1 MYTALQ
7 FINTSGYVYA
17 NNLLV
22 NLLTMVEDYGGRLM
36 ESSYGTSGGV
46 QSSAFIIAR
55 GTSLPLA
62 QNGVASALVLS
73 LPIQAG
79 YITRPSSCTCLA

>member
-17 NNLLV
+17 NNLLL
-22 NLLTMVEDYGGRLM
+22 NLLIMVEDYGGRLM
-36 ESSYGTSGGV
+36 ESSYGTSGSV
-46 QSSAFIIAR
+46 QSSTFIIAS
-55 GTSLPLA
+55 GISLPLA
-62 QNGVASALVLS
+62 QNGVASALVFS

-79 YITRPSSCTCLA
+79 YFTRPSSSVCLA

>member
-36 ESSYGTSGGV
+36 ESSYGISGGV
-46 QSSAFIIAR
+46 RAQRLSS
-55 GTSLPLA
+55 P
-62 QNGVASALVLS
+62 QASV
-73 LPIQAG
+73 
-79 YITRPSSCTCLA
+79 RP